1 MKRLKRVLALTLAAV
16 MLFTLGGCK
25 KKTPEEVL
33 EAATKKMSKVTSA
46 DMSGNIKMKMS
57 STSSTS
63 SSLEMNM
70 GLKMKATDMTS
81 KDMKMDMNLTMGIAG
96 QDMVIKAYYTDG
108 YYYMNYSGQKQKQK
122 MDFTAMQKQM
132 ENSTGQFDMSADN
145 YKDLKM
151 EKKDD
156 NYIISFKFKEKAL
169 NDYINKMMGQMNSTG
184 AAGSNT
190 NYADQVKFDSMSGTM
205 TVNKD
210 SEITAQ
216 KINMVLSSKEDTK
229 LKIKMIVDLK
239 YNSIGKDVKVTLPDD
254 LDTYKEAPAAST
266 TAPAATTAQ

>member
-81 KDMKMDMNLTMGIAG
+81 KDMKMDMDLTMGIAG

-239 YNSIGKDVKVTLPDD
+239 YKSIGKDVKVTLPDD

>member
-81 KDMKMDMNLTMGIAG
+81 KDMKMDMDLTMGIAG
-96 QDMVIKAYYTDG
+96 QDMVIKAYYADG

>member
-33 EAATKKMSKVTSA
+33 EAATKKMSKVKSA
-46 DMSGNIKMKMS
+46 DISGNIKMKMS

-81 KDMKMDMNLTMGIAG
+81 EDMKMDMDLTMGIAG
-96 QDMVIKAYYTDG
+96 QDMVIKAYYADG

-132 ENSTGQFDMSADN
+132 ENSTGQFDMSVDN

-156 NYIISFKFKEKAL
+156 NYIFSFKFKEKAL

-216 KINMVLSSKEDTK
+216 KINMVVSSKEDTK
-229 LKIKMIVDLK
+229 LKIKMIVDVK

-254 LDTYKEAPAAST
+254 LNTYKEVP
-266 TAPAATTAQ
+266 ATTAAPSTTTAQ

>member
-81 KDMKMDMNLTMGIAG
+81 KDMKMDMDLTMGIAG

-132 ENSTGQFDMSADN
+132 ENSTGQFDMSADH

>member
-81 KDMKMDMNLTMGIAG
+81 KDMKMDMDLTMGIAG

-216 KINMVLSSKEDTK
+216 KINMVVSSKEDTK